1 VAEDRSSVPVP
12 QAPLDRAALE
22 RVLAR
27 AAELQAAAADTGE
40 MMTADRLLEVGKEVG
55 ISPDFLRQALAEE
68 RSRSGMPDDEGLIAR
83 MFGSGVVSASR
94 TVEGTPESVLAALDS
109 WMSTEECLQV
119 KRHFPDRTV
128 WEREPG
134 FLTGMR
140 RALNVGGRGYHLAR
154 AHEVSA
160 AVIAVDANRVFVR
173 LDADVSNIRN
183 QFVASGGT
191 MAGVN
196 VVGAGVLLVLGV
208 IPFVAVAPA
217 VIGTGLGYA
226 IARGHR
232 GSTERIRVALEQ
244 VLDRLERGDAPRQ
257 SLLSKL
263 ATSARVIRIDI

>member
-1 VAEDRSSVPVP
+1 MAEDRPTPPVP
-12 QAPLDRAALE
+12 QQPLDRAALE

-27 AAELQAAAADTGE
+27 AAELQASAADTGE

-55 ISPDFLRQALAEE
+55 ISPDFMRQALAEE
-68 RSRSGMPDDEGLIAR
+68 LSRSGLPDDEGVVSR

-94 TVEGTPESVLAALDS
+94 TVEGTPESVMTALDA
-109 WMSTEECLQV
+109 WMSNEECLQV

-160 AVIAVDANRVFVR
+160 AVVAVDEHRTFVR

-183 QFVASGGT
+183 QFVASGGV

-208 IPFVAVAPA
+208 IPVVALAPA
-217 VIGTGLGYA
+217 LLGTGLGYG

-232 GSTERIRVALEQ
+232 GTTERVRVALEQ